1 MSNGIIESVGTFE
14 EVRKEV
20 SNFDKQANLMGL

>member
-1 MSNGIIESVGTFE
+1 MNNGMIESIGTFE